1 MFYLGHT
8 HIDIL
13 KVDIESWEFDT
24 MTTLVDPYIVS
35 GKPLP
40 FGQLQMEIHIWD
52 RTFEYFLT
60 WWEKLEKA
68 GLRPFWT
75 EVRVF
80 TPLKKKSCVVCSFD
94 KSFLF
99 ILAESNLYKL

>member
-1 MFYLGHT
+1 MLGHT

-13 KVDIESWEFDT
+13 KIDIESWEFDT
-24 MTTLVDPYIVS
+24 MTTLVDPYIAS

-40 FGQLQMEIHIWD
+40 FGQLQLEIHIWD

-75 EVRVF
+75 EVSHF
-80 TPLKKKSCVVCSFD
+80 FFKKKVRVGCLLMIYVFF
-94 KSFLF
+94 FLNV
-99 ILAESNLYKL
+99 AESNLSKL

>member
-1 MFYLGHT
+1 MLGHT

-13 KVDIESWEFDT
+13 KIDIESWEFDT
-24 MTTLVDPYIVS
+24 MTTLVDPYIAS

-40 FGQLQMEIHIWD
+40 FGQLQLEIHIWD

-60 WWEKLEKA
+60 WCEKLEKA

-75 EVRVF
+75 EVSHCF
-80 TPLKKKSCVVCSFD
+80 FKKKGSCC
-94 KSFLF
+94 LF
-99 ILAESNLYKL
+99 TDDICFFFFSI